1 MKRKGRPPLNRNQ
14 KGVFPG
20 NLPNVECSSTGQPP
34 LLLRREN
41 SLLPVRFAPH
51 AFAVFDKDILPGI
64 ADQQLPLAGP
74 MGADKQARNSLA
86 SEGLSNSFFEA
97 NDTERGLVSYD
108 TSVDHDDLDKLEQ
121 NSVVKVKGR
130 LRENIA
136 FWRSIG
142 ASQWLLNVLCEGYCF
157 GLAWLPVVCEK
168 CCFPLAEARKKR
180 KTFFS
185 HTSGSLGAS
194 VRGV

>member
-1 MKRKGRPPLNRNQ
+1 M
-14 KGVFPG
+14 FPG

-34 LLLRREN
+34 LLWREN
-41 SLLPVRFAPH
+41 SLLPVRFALH

-74 MGADKQARNSLA
+74 MGAVKQARNSLP
-86 SEGLSNSFFEA
+86 SEGLTNSFFEV

-108 TSVDHDDLDKLEQ
+108 TGVDDLDKLEQ

-142 ASQWLLNVLCEGYCF
+142 ASQWLLNVLCEGYC
-157 GLAWLPVVCEK
+157 LPFVDFPVNMFFPIINLRHAMASLFLLRLPSCLHQVPLWK
-168 CCFPLAEARKKR
+168 CCLLICVSA
-180 KTFFS
+180 T
-185 HTSGSLGAS
+185 HLGLL
-194 VRGV
+194 